1 MRVIYFL
8 IILLISLQ
16 TYSIYA
22 QQNHP
27 LAKLWGINDA
37 EVPEWLD
44 AENHLKKI
52 DRILRPILAEDNLFS
67 SFGGTFIDIFQ
78 NWLVVNTVDYS
89 KVEEL
94 LALPEISPYNESLHF
109 ENVTD
114 SIEQLK
120 SSFRNITLLADSK
133 GVRGAL
139 IYINMELNN
148 IVIYFF
154 ETNINHT
161 EFINAVEPFNPEIIY
176 ANTQSASQNII
187 RPRRRDVNSRDLVV
201 NVFGG
206 DGVYN
211 EAGGGVMCS
220 IGCWLKH
227 QQHLRNDFYITT
239 AGHCYDNGEIPDENY
254 FYYTPWNSDSHV
266 LPIGSIEF
274 QSNGFYDFA
283 IIRVENEDLNPQ
295 FVIRNDDADQYR
307 ELIIINGT
315 INDTINDAIIS
326 SHYAHICKSGV
337 ITHLTCGYVLGFDGV
352 FYGIEKNYIVFELIV
367 TDLYGLLGDAGGSVF
382 SFASPDN
389 LLAVDVHG
397 TVVTV
402 GPGICAVQSLDTIL
416 DFMRDR
422 IGIFQDLIVY
432 VEGS

>member
-16 TYSIYA
+16 SYSIYA

-27 LAKLWGINDA
+27 LAKLWGISDT

-44 AENHLKKI
+44 AEKYLIMI
-52 DRILRPILAEDNLFS
+52 DGILRPILEWDKNFSS
-67 SFGGTFIDIFQ
+67 SFGGTYIDIFK

-94 LALPEISPYNESLHF
+94 LALPQISPYNKSLYF

-120 SSFRNITLLADSK
+120 YSLQEITLIADSYD
-133 GVRGAL
+133 VRGAL
-139 IYINMELNN
+139 IYTNMELNN

-154 ETNINHT
+154 DTLINHT

-176 ANTQSASQNII
+176 ASTQSFSQNMI

-201 NVFGG
+201 KVSGG

-227 QQHLRNDFYITT
+227 QRTSDNLYITT
-239 AGHCYDNGEIPDENY
+239 AGHCYDEGSDENY
-254 FYYTPWNSDSHV
+254 FYYSPWNSNSHV
-266 LPIGSIEF
+266 LPIGSIQFE
-274 QSNGFYDFA
+274 SRADGFYDFA
-283 IIRVENEDLNPQ
+283 VIIVENENLDPQ
-295 FVIRNDDADQYR
+295 FIIRNDDADQYR
-307 ELIIINGT
+307 ELIIINDGL
-315 INDTINDAIIS
+315 IS

-352 FYGIEKNYIVFELIV
+352 FYGIEENNNKVVELII
-367 TDLYGLLGDAGGSVF
+367 TDLYGLSGDAGGSVF
-382 SFASPDN
+382 SFASSEN
-389 LLAVDVHG
+389 LHSVGVHG
-397 TVVTV
+397 IVVTV
-402 GPGICAVQSLDTIL
+402 GPGISAVQSLDTIL
-416 DFMRDR
+416 YFVHDKL
-422 IGIFQDLIVY
+422 GIFRDVMVY